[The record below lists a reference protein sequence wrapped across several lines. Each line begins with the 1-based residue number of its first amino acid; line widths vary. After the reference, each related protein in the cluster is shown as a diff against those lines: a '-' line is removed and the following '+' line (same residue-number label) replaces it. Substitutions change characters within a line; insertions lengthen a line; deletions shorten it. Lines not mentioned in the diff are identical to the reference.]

1 MDETD
6 ASLACVCV
14 QLLTSHPS
22 KTTACLGS
30 SDFTREGSVARIVSP
45 EYGKAHQEMGSWER
59 SGEVRFETSP
69 RGKDGV
75 WGVIDERALRV
86 LVKWD

>member
-1 MDETD
+1 MDGTD

-22 KTTACLGS
+22 KTTAWWGS
-30 SDFTREGSVARIVSP
+30 SDFTREGSLARIVSP
-45 EYGKAHQEMGSWER
+45 EYGKACQEMGSWDR

-69 RGKDGV
+69 RGKMGF
-75 WGVIDERALRV
+75 GE
-86 LVKWD
+86 

>member
-22 KTTACLGS
+22 RTTACLGS

-45 EYGKAHQEMGSWER
+45 EYGKPVKRWAAER
-59 SGEVRFETSP
+59 E
-69 RGKDGV
+69 
-75 WGVIDERALRV
+75 
-86 LVKWD
+86 LVK